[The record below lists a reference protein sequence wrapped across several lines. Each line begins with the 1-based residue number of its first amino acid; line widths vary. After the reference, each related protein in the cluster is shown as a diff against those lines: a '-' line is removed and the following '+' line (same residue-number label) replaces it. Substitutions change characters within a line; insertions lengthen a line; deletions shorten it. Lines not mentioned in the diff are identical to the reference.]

1 MTTVQTVKYMQSIY
15 RKYQIFAIA
24 CTVLTL
30 IASSLA
36 ALSGIQLNNLRKS
49 QAQKLENQT
58 LTTSQVSADV
68 QKELK
73 ETKLFLKSSQQQ
85 LNEEKEK
92 VERMQQMLNGL
103 ERQLSAAQAK
113 AALKADEAPPATPNL
128 DNLPPVPATPKVR
141 RPPAPKSKPTPSSTP
156 PDNAPQSDKVDNTW
170 DATIPAPKAISPSLD
185 PASTTPEKQSVPQEA
200 ATPTEKSPSE

>member
-49 QAQKLENQT
+49 QAQNLENQT

-92 VERMQQMLNGL
+92 VERMQQMLNSL

-113 AALKADEAPPATPNL
+113 AALKADEAPPAAPNL

-141 RPPAPKSKPTPSSTP
+141 RPQAPKSKPTPPSTP
-156 PDNAPQSDKVDNTW
+156 PDTAPQSGTW

-185 PASTTPEKQSVPQEA
+185 PASTTPEKQSVPPEVT
-200 ATPTEKSPSE
+200 TPTEQSPSE